1 MPGFRPVDPKQSFP
15 ELERRVLARWRERD
29 VFARSLANREDAEV
43 WSFYEGPPTA
53 NGKPGSHHV
62 LSRVFKDVYP
72 RYRTM
77 RGYRVPRKAGWDCHG
92 LPVELEVEKR
102 LGISSKGEIEE
113 YGIAEFNQRCRESV
127 FEYVE
132 EWNRLTERIG
142 FWIDLDDPY
151 VTLDN
156 EYIESVWW
164 SLRKLWDDERLYEG
178 HKVVPYCP
186 RCGTALSSHEVAL
199 GYEDVSDPSIHVR
212 LEYVPSAAGDRPGG
226 AGREAP
232 GEGSS
237 RTADSDR
244 GAADDGSAG
253 AEEIGPL
260 QPGDRLLVWT
270 TTPWTLPGNVAV
282 AVGPEIEYV
291 RVRVG
296 DEVLV
301 LAAELVD
308 RVLGRAGH
316 GSGNDAGS
324 TPDPSGAGAGH
335 EVLDRFPGSDLVGR
349 GYRGPVFA
357 LEDGGPADAFRVLAG
372 DFVTTEDGTGLV
384 HIAPAFGEDDYRVAA
399 ENEIFDPTNAH
410 TLYNPVRPDGTFD
423 RRVIGFEGDPVK
435 DPDVTTRL
443 IANLRERGLLF
454 REQVY
459 EHAYPHC
466 WRCATPLIYY
476 AKSSWYVATS
486 QARDDLLANNE
497 QIGWRPEHIK
507 HGRFGKWLESNVDW
521 ALSRDRY
528 WGTPLPIWECA
539 AEGCDGRFCAGSV
552 AELAARARGEVPDDL
567 HRPHI
572 DAVVLDCEDCG
583 GEMRRVESV
592 IDTWYDSGAMPFAQF
607 HYPFENE
614 QLFAERFPADFICE
628 AIDQTRGWFYT
639 LLAESTLLFGESSY
653 RNCVCL
659 GLILDPEGQK
669 MSKSKG
675 NVVEPWE
682 VIEAHGADAFRW
694 YYLTAQQPW
703 SGYRFSV
710 DTVGESV
717 RQFLLTLWNTYSFWV
732 LYANAEGL
740 TPADFPVRIAH
751 KDLPAAPGRG
761 SEGGSISDP
770 SALTGAEEAAVYGD
784 LDRWVLSRL
793 QATVATVREQMD
805 EFDCTAAGRAI
816 AEFVEQLSNWYVRL
830 SRRRF
835 WDGDRAAFATLRHC
849 LLETAA
855 MLAPFTPFLADE
867 IHLNLTI
874 GADPGA
880 DGTKTHAIGG
890 ESAHRPPEEL
900 SVHLRDFPEPDPA
913 LADPEL
919 EAAMEAVRLTVELGR
934 AARAQARVKMRQ
946 PLRRAVI
953 VASDAEREAISARA
967 GLVEAELNVKQLDFV
982 AEESELVSYAVK
994 PNYRSLGPRFGKRMP
1009 QVAAA
1014 VAALDPV
1021 HVAAVMAEGGQV
1033 GIAIDG
1039 DEHALGADEVTLSLQ
1054 PLEGYEVEAEAGHA
1068 VALQL
1073 ELDDELRREGLAREI
1088 VHAVQNARKEA
1099 GLEITDRIELSLGG
1113 DEELLAAARAHEDYI
1128 VGEVLA
1134 TAIAYDAADG
1144 TTAKLDGRELS
1155 ISLKRS

>member
-1 MPGFRPVDPKQSFP
+1 MPGFNPVDTRQSFP
-15 ELERRVLARWRERD
+15 ELEERILERWRERE
-29 VFARSLANREDAEV
+29 VFRRSLDAREGAEV

-53 NGKPGSHHV
+53 NGRPGSHHV
-62 LSRVFKDVYP
+62 LARVFKDVYP
-72 RYRTM
+72 RYRSM
-77 RGYRVPRKAGWDCHG
+77 CGYRVPRKAGWDCHG
-92 LPVELEVEKR
+92 LPVEIEVEKQ
-102 LGISSKGEIEE
+102 LGIASKQEIEE
-113 YGIAEFNQRCRESV
+113 YGIAEFNARCRASV

-151 VTLDN
+151 VTLEDS
-156 EYIESVWW
+156 YIESVWW
-164 SLRKLWDDERLYEG
+164 SLRRLWDEERLYEG

-199 GYEDVSDPSIHVR
+199 GYEDVSDPSIYVR
-212 LEYVPSAAGDRPGG
+212 FPLLG
-226 AGREAP
+226 
-232 GEGSS
+232 GEGES
-237 RTADSDR
+237 
-244 GAADDGSAG
+244 
-253 AEEIGPL
+253 
-260 QPGDRLLVWT
+260 LLVWT

-282 AVGPEIEYV
+282 AVAPDVTYV
-291 RVRVG
+291 RARVE

-301 LAAELVD
+301 LAEPLVE
-308 RVLGRAGH
+308 RVLGE
-316 GSGNDAGS
+316 DAEIVERLQG
-324 TPDPSGAGAGH
+324 
-335 EVLDRFPGSDLVGR
+335 EELVGR
-349 GYRGPVFA
+349 HYTGPVFA
-357 LEDGGPADAFRVLAG
+357 LDEREPGGFPVIAG

-384 HIAPAFGEDDYRVAA
+384 HIAPAFGEDDYAVAA
-399 ENEIFDPTNAH
+399 ANGIFDPTSH
-410 TLYNPVRPDGTFD
+410 GTLYNPVKPDGTFEG
-423 RRVIGFEGDPVK
+423 RVIGFEGRFVK
-435 DPDVTTRL
+435 DPETTAAL
-443 IANLRERGLLF
+443 IADLRERDLLF

-466 WRCATPLIYY
+466 WRCGTPLLYY

-486 QARDDLLANNE
+486 KSRDALLANNE
-497 QIGWRPEHIK
+497 AIGWHPEHIK
-507 HGRFGKWLESNVDW
+507 HGRFGKWLEGNVDW

-528 WGTPLPIWECA
+528 WGTPLPIWECKA
-539 AEGCDGRFCAGSV
+539 DGCEGRFCAGSV
-552 AELAARARGEVPDDL
+552 AELRERAGGEVPDDL

-572 DAVVLDCEDCG
+572 DEVTLECEQCG

-614 QLFAERFPADFICE
+614 AEFKERFPADFICE

-675 NVVEPWE
+675 NVVEPWD
-682 VIEAHGADAFRW
+682 VIAAHGADAFRW
-694 YYLTAQQPW
+694 YYLTSQQPW

-710 DTVGESV
+710 ETVGESV

-732 LYANAEGL
+732 LYANAENL
-740 TPADFPVRIAH
+740 TPADFAGEP
-751 KDLPAAPGRG
+751 
-761 SEGGSISDP
+761 
-770 SALTGAEEAAVYGD
+770 EAIED
-784 LDRWVLSRL
+784 LDRWALSRL
-793 QATVATVREQMD
+793 QATIATVGERMD

-855 MLAPFTPFLADE
+855 LLAPFTPFLAE
-867 IHLNLTI
+867 GIHLNL
-874 GADPGA
+874 A
-880 DGTKTHAIGG
+880 GG
-890 ESAHRPPEEL
+890 EAEDFGALPD
-900 SVHLRDFPEPDPA
+900 SVHLRDFPEPDAA
-913 LADPEL
+913 LADPKL

-934 AARAQARVKMRQ
+934 AARAQAKAKVRQ

-953 VASDAEREAISARA
+953 VANDAERAAISARA
-967 GLVEAELNVKQLDFV
+967 DLVRAELNVKELDFV

-994 PNYRSLGPRFGKRMP
+994 PNYRALGPRFGKRMP

-1014 VAALDPV
+1014 VEALDPA
-1021 HVAAVMAEGGQV
+1021 HVARVMAEGGQV
-1033 GIAIDG
+1033 GINVDG
-1039 DEHALGADEVTLSLQ
+1039 DEHTIGVEEIALALQ
-1054 PLEGYEVEAEAGHA
+1054 PLVGYEVEAEAGHA

-1073 ELDDELRREGLAREI
+1073 ELDDDLRREGLAREI

-1113 DEELLAAARAHEDYI
+1113 DEELLDAARAHQEY
-1128 VGEVLA
+1128 VAGEVLA
-1134 TAIAYDAADG
+1134 TAVAYDSPEGA
-1144 TTAKLDGRELS
+1144 TAKIDGRELR
-1155 ISLKRS
+1155 ISVSPLPGR